1 MGLGTKWDEEE
12 LILTWLTGIQKATPS
27 VKSWQKGLLWCEVIR
42 APNTCILQKVVESR
56 NACAAQNHLRPF
68 LNLDDEFSAS
78 RLRTLKTVSH
88 HLQTIGSWTS
98 HEQLHYISVLPN
110 MTFMDQ
116 CLKFMHTKVMKEVF
130 IVFWPSQRTFR
141 KIH

>member
-56 NACAAQNHLRPF
+56 NAYAAQNTYDL
-68 LNLDDEFSAS
+68 
-78 RLRTLKTVSH
+78 
-88 HLQTIGSWTS
+88 
-98 HEQLHYISVLPN
+98 
-110 MTFMDQ
+110 
-116 CLKFMHTKVMKEVF
+116 
-130 IVFWPSQRTFR
+130 FWILMMNFQPQD
-141 KIH
+141 

>member
-56 NACAAQNHLRPF
+56 NACAAQNHLRSF

-110 MTFMDQ
+110 MTFISWIHSVWKSWIKSHF
-116 CLKFMHTKVMKEVF
+116 LRAFTKFK
-130 IVFWPSQRTFR
+130 
-141 KIH
+141 